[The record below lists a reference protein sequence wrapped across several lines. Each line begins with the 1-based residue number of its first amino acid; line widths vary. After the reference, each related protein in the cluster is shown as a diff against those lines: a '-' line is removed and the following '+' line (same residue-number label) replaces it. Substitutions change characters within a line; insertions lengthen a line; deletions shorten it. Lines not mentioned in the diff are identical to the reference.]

1 MEFEMLLRRIS
12 DLFYPDPFSGLW
24 PESVQH
30 SEPDQKSQLQWAVQ
44 IKWKTETKND
54 NHLFI
59 FILQNIWRCRSVWYL
74 MNCTDF
80 LLVLKDY
87 IVYHNSDTQY
97 NPMMGYWCI
106 YKENWWELGNF
117 MSCQWPLC
125 CRLLLLI
132 WSFAQHCWHLHVFLE
147 SRYVQHEVC
156 CSSCCCAA
164 GSFLAVVCC
173 RFRGKNR
180 SDRCCRLMLFFLSL
194 FLSLIGMTQ
203 AAAVISTVIVG
214 RHQRAWITPARPW
227 QSQQVG
233 ALPASLALTWL
244 WKPSDIQKGTDL
256 HWMHHWINTADYQLT
271 YTVLCRQRRNRERGG
286 KKHMPV

>member
-1 MEFEMLLRRIS
+1 MYLQGELMGTGEFHVVSMATVLQTVTVDLIFCTTLLT
-12 DLFYPDPFSGLW
+12 FTCFSWIPIRSTRGL
-24 PESVQH
+24 
-30 SEPDQKSQLQWAVQ
+30 LQ
-44 IKWKTETKND
+44 
-54 NHLFI
+54 
-59 FILQNIWRCRSVWYL
+59 
-74 MNCTDF
+74 F
-80 LLVLKDY
+80 LL
-87 IVYHNSDTQY
+87 
-97 NPMMGYWCI
+97 
-106 YKENWWELGNF
+106 
-117 MSCQWPLC
+117 LC
-125 CRLLLLI
+125 CRFFPSCRLL
-132 WSFAQHCWHLHVFLE
+132 C
-147 SRYVQHEVC
+147 
-156 CSSCCCAA
+156 
-164 GSFLAVVCC
+164 
-173 RFRGKNR
+173 FRGKNR